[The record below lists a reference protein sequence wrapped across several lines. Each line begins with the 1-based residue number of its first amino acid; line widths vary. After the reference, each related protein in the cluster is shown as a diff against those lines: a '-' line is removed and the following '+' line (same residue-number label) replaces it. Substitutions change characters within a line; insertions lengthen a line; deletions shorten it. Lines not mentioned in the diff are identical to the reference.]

1 MSNFLNNGQR
11 TANIFERA
19 RACDNWNEGNFQPQE
34 DGYESISDKYSS
46 HKEVYNQLNDKEKKL
61 S

>member
-11 TANIFERA
+11 TPNIFERA

-34 DGYESISDKYSS
+34 DGYDSISDKYSS
-46 HKEVYNQLNDKEKKL
+46 HKKFITN
-61 S
+61 